1 MKNIY
6 VVYGNEK
13 YLIESSLN
21 KIIET
26 NSASEIIKY
35 DLNMDLVN
43 NIVEEIIS
51 FPLFADK
58 KTIIILNALFLTGLN
73 NNISEE
79 ETAIFEK
86 ILFDV
91 SDQINLVFVVENE
104 KLDGRKNIVKKLLKD
119 SNILECNKFSDQEN
133 YEFVKSKFEDD
144 NYQIDL
150 KAINCLLDKSKEN
163 LSLLMSEVEKLKL
176 YKSDTKII
184 TKDDVD
190 QLVSK
195 YDYDNVFELTNS
207 VINKDL
213 NKSLFLYQ
221 ELLKRGEEPIK
232 IIVLLANQF
241 RTIFQVKRMLLMTND
256 NYEIA
261 EKLKIHPYRVKLAK
275 QISISEDMLL
285 KYLEDLADL
294 DADIKMNKVNKE
306 AALEMF
312 FLNM

>member
-6 VVYGNEK
+6 VIYGNEK

-150 KAINCLLDKSKEN
+150 KAINSLLDKSKEN

>member
-21 KIIET
+21 KIIKT

-150 KAINCLLDKSKEN
+150 KAINSLLDKSKEN